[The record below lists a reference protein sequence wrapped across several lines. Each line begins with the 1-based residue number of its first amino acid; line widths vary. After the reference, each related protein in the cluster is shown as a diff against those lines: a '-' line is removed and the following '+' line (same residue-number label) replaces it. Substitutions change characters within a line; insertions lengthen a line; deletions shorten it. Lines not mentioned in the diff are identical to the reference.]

1 MAGRTQP
8 DKGLHAATVGLIFV
22 AVAFIS
28 IFLISMY
35 CSFFNK
41 IRKQTLLEQRVA
53 RRERAFDYGNREEED
68 LEMQEAP
75 LEDLKVPPKAT
86 TRK

>member
-1 MAGRTQP
+1 MPERTRP
-8 DKGLHAATVGLIFV
+8 IKGPHPATVGIIFV
-22 AVAFIS
+22 AVAFVTIL
-28 IFLISMY
+28 LISLY

-41 IRKQTLLEQRVA
+41 MRKQTRLEQRVT
-53 RRERAFDYGNREEED
+53 RRERAFDRDDED

-75 LEDLKVPPKAT
+75 FDDLKLPPKAI

>member
-1 MAGRTQP
+1 
-8 DKGLHAATVGLIFV
+8 VGIIFV
-22 AVAFIS
+22 AVAFVTIL
-28 IFLISMY
+28 LISLY

-41 IRKQTLLEQRVA
+41 MRKQTRLEQRVA
-53 RRERAFDYGNREEED
+53 RRERAFDRDNREDED

-75 LEDLKVPPKAT
+75 FDDLRFPPKAM

>member
-1 MAGRTQP
+1 MPERTRP
-8 DKGLHAATVGLIFV
+8 VKGPHPATVGIIFV
-22 AVAFIS
+22 AVAFVTIL
-28 IFLISMY
+28 LISLY

-41 IRKQTLLEQRVA
+41 MRKQTRLEQRVT
-53 RRERAFDYGNREEED
+53 RRERAFDRDDED

-75 LEDLKVPPKAT
+75 FDDLKLPPKAI